1 MYIFV
6 LGWGQILISHFC
18 KFLQLSDKEAAVY
31 MNYPELHVN
40 QVSFKDEIHILTF
53 HKHVKF

>member
-1 MYIFV
+1 MFV
-6 LGWGQILISHFC
+6 LGWGQILITINFC

-31 MNYPELHVN
+31 MNYPEFHVN
-40 QVSFKDEIHILTF
+40 QVLVKDEIHILTF